1 MYAEIGAKPLGM
13 VQFEEKSLT
22 VWTVPPCH
30 PEPMRFA
37 QGKLREGSVAS
48 GSEILR
54 CAQHDRAGP
63 CLNKEG
69 QPWQNRWTKPAYSTS
84 CVQNMLH
91 WRQYWLRWT
100 RRS

>member
-1 MYAEIGAKPLGM
+1 
-13 VQFEEKSLT
+13 
-22 VWTVPPCH
+22 
-30 PEPMRFA
+30 MRFA
-37 QGKLREGSVAS
+37 QGKLREGAVAM

-54 CAQHDRAGP
+54 CAQDDRAGP

-69 QPWQNRWTKPAYSTS
+69 QPCQNRWTKPAYSTS

-100 RRS
+100 RRGYPHQESLGIGRPNIFSPHFPPGTLASSTA